1 VRIGIDVRYLSH
13 GLVGGVHRY
22 VRNLVP
28 ELMRQGGQHT
38 FLLYADTKRPFELT
52 DLPSN
57 SQVRYLPYRN
67 GLSSFYNDLFMRRAM
82 AVDRLDIA
90 HFPANYGFGP
100 SNARTVI
107 TLHDEINI
115 LPLREIIRGHQKTPK
130 TMAMM
135 TYVHFITLAA
145 LRGADYVLTVSDY
158 SREKI
163 IQNSQFNPESIIA
176 VHSGVPPHLK
186 RVTDKAELDDVR
198 ARHALQKPFVLGDAL
213 KNGGL
218 TVKAWTLLPES
229 LRQNTQMVFFC
240 RTPETPEPLRDA
252 VAAGYAKVL
261 IRPSNEDVMALYSMA
276 EAFIFPS
283 WIEGFGL
290 PVLEA
295 MTCGAPVIAS
305 NRGSIPEVAGDAALL
320 VDAEDA
326 AGLAHSIERVLTD
339 PAEADRLRQLGFARA
354 AGFSWASTARRVLDV
369 YQCAA
374 QRAQ

>member
-1 VRIGIDVRYLSH
+1 
-13 GLVGGVHRY
+13 
-22 VRNLVP
+22 
-28 ELMRQGGQHT
+28 
-38 FLLYADTKRPFELT
+38 
-52 DLPSN
+52 
-57 SQVRYLPYRN
+57 
-67 GLSSFYNDLFMRRAM
+67 MRRFM
-82 AVDRLDIA
+82 AEDRLDIA

-100 SNARTVI
+100 KGARTVI

-115 LPLREIIRGHQKTPK
+115 LPLREIIRGHQKKLK
-130 TMAMM
+130 TMVMM
-135 TYVHFITLAA
+135 TYLHFSSVAG
-145 LRGADYVLTVSDY
+145 LRSADYIITVSDY

-163 IQNSQFNPESIIA
+163 IQNSQFDPDHIVA
-176 VHSGVPPHLK
+176 VHSGVPPQLK
-186 RVTDKAELDDVR
+186 RVENKAELDAVR
-198 ARHALQKPFVLGDAL
+198 ARHNLQKPFVLGDAL

-218 TVKAWTLLPES
+218 TAKAWTLLPET
-229 LRQNTQMVFFC
+229 LRQSTQMVFFC
-240 RTPETPEPLRDA
+240 RTPETPEPLREA

-261 IRPSNEDVMALYSMA
+261 IRPSNEDLVALYSLA

-305 NRGSIPEVAGDAALL
+305 NRGSIPEVAGEAALL

-326 AGLAHSIERVLTD
+326 AGLARSIERVLTD
-339 PAEADRLRQLGFARA
+339 PTEAERLRQLGFTRA
-354 AGFSWASTARRVLDV
+354 AGFSWTSTARKVLDV

>member
-13 GLVGGVHRY
+13 GLMGGVHRY

-28 ELMRQGGQHT
+28 ELIRQGEQHT
-38 FLLYADTKRPFELT
+38 FLLYADTKSPFELT
-52 DLPSN
+52 DLPAN
-57 SQVRYLPYRN
+57 AQARYLPYRN
-67 GLSSFYNDLFMRRAM
+67 ELSSFYNDLFMRRAM
-82 AVDRLDIA
+82 AEDRLDIA

-100 SNARTVI
+100 KGARTLI

-115 LPLREIIRGHQKTPK
+115 LPLREIIRGHQKKLK
-130 TMAMM
+130 TMVMM
-135 TYVHFITLAA
+135 TYLHFSSVAA
-145 LRGADYVLTVSDY
+145 LRGADYILTVSDY
-158 SREKI
+158 SRDKI
-163 IQNSQFNPESIIA
+163 IQNSRFNPEHIIA

-186 RVTDKAELDDVR
+186 RVEDRTELDAVR
-198 ARHALQKPFVLGDAL
+198 ARHNLQKPFVLGDAL

-218 TVKAWTLLPES
+218 TAKAWNLLPET

-240 RTPETPEPLRDA
+240 RTPETPEPLREA

-261 IRPSNEDVMALYSMA
+261 IRPSNEDLVALYSMA

-305 NRGSIPEVAGDAALL
+305 NRGSIPEVAGEAALL

-326 AGLAHSIERVLTD
+326 AGLARSIERVLTD
-339 PAEADRLRQLGFARA
+339 PAEAERLRQLGFARA
-354 AGFSWASTARRVLDV
+354 AGFSWANTARRVLDV

-374 QRAQ
+374 QRVQ